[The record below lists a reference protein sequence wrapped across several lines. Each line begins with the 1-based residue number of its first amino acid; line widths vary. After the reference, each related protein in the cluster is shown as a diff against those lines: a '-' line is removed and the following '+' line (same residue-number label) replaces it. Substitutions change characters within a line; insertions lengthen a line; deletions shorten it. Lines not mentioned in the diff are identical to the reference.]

1 MTGYGTS
8 AASGPAST
16 CSSSAGVDHVID
28 YQKADFAA
36 DGRRFDLI
44 PDIGGDSSLSRFR
57 KALSPRGTLAG
68 SSKER

>member
-28 YQKADFAA
+28 YLN